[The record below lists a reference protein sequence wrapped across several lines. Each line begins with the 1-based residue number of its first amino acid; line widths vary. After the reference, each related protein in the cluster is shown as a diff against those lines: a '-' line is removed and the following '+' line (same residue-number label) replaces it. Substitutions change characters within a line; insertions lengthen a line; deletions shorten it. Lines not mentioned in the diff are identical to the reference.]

1 MPTVFSLKLLSNSSK
16 LLMEN
21 YPLWIDFSF
30 CVSWTDFLT
39 IELNSYILQLLLF
52 SYLSSNNSI
61 QFSEL
66 KSSEF
71 IIDLPIWP
79 SQILNVQ
86 LKVEWLH
93 YSNIQKI
100 FIDGLSPRAHI
111 LGLKSRILQAV
122 FLLQTLEENPFP
134 SFLASRSGPIS
145 LAHGPKFH
153 I

>member
-21 YPLWIDFSF
+21 NLLWIDFSF

-61 QFSEL
+61 QRSEL
-66 KSSEF
+66 KSLEF

-100 FIDGLSPRAHI
+100 FIDGLFPRAHI
-111 LGLKSRILQAV
+111 LGL
-122 FLLQTLEENPFP
+122 T
-134 SFLASRSGPIS
+134 
-145 LAHGPKFH
+145 
-153 I
+153 